1 MNEVLQKITD
11 SLNDKLENFQTDEK
25 ELLKYLEFQSR
36 FYQGRSFRNSL
47 LIFMKKPDAE
57 IVATY
62 KQWKNDHNRIVVA
75 CIVCRAF
82 AKAKC
87 ECIERQAPTRI
98 DQLRPIFIETSEKE
112 NEKEKTS
119 IYFRN
124 YFVFDI
130 SDTEPLNDKGL
141 KVINPN
147 SPIELTGSSGKE
159 ILILA
164 SIFIEK
170 QGWKYTF
177 QPTGS
182 NAKGYTDHLE
192 KEIRISNNMETL
204 QQAKTT
210 IHELAHFNLHS
221 PDDFDY
227 LNCRDIAEV
236 QAESVAYT
244 VLRFLGLDSSEYSVR
259 YIIGWANNDL
269 KLFRDNLKD
278 IVETSQKIINDL
290 QLTEGQK

>member
-1 MNEVLQKITD
+1 MFI
-11 SLNDKLENFQTDEK
+11 
-25 ELLKYLEFQSR
+25 R
-36 FYQGRSFRNSL
+36 RSVNNQL
-47 LIFMKKPDAE
+47 LIWFFGGEDTIQVMGYQQFINKL
-57 IVATY
+57 
-62 KQWKNDHNRIVVA
+62 NRIVVA

-87 ECIERQAPTRI
+87 ECIERTAPTRI
-98 DQLRPIFIETSEKE
+98 DQLRPIFIDTSEKE
-112 NEKEKTS
+112 DTKEKTS
-119 IYFRN
+119 IYFRS
-124 YFVFDI
+124 YYVFDI

-147 SPIELTGSSGKE
+147 SPIKLTGSSGKE
-159 ILILA
+159 ILELA
-164 SIFIEK
+164 STYIKK

-177 QPTGS
+177 KPTGS
-182 NAKGYTDHLE
+182 NANGYTDHLG
-192 KEIRISNNMETL
+192 KEIRIADNMETL

-244 VLRFLGLDSSEYSVR
+244 VLRFLGLDSSDYSVR